1 MMILGRPLEL
11 LLDWLEVTM
20 GNHKKHVHV
29 IDDDR
34 VICHSLSQILN
45 KHGYEVEVF
54 GSAEE
59 YLDELNVNY
68 DGYLLLDH
76 KMTGMTGLELQE
88 VLLEKN
94 MQARIIF
101 ITAMGELIEKQ
112 ALKNGAL
119 KVFDKPFDL
128 SELIE
133 LL

>member
-1 MMILGRPLEL
+1 MA
-11 LLDWLEVTM
+11 
-20 GNHKKHVHV
+20 NHNKHVHV